1 MVLIGIVVL
10 VSNQY
15 AKPPS
20 GPQGGTS
27 SADGHTDV
35 PPEADWLANDY
46 GGACPVRD
54 VLDLIGDKWSVLIVL
69 RLGRRDERFRALLRA
84 VDGISQRML
93 TVTLRRLEREGLVDR
108 TVFDTRPPSVEYALT
123 PLGRSLLGHIAVLAD
138 WAVSNEGAIRR
149 AQRRFDGYGRAD
161 D

>member
-1 MVLIGIVVL
+1 MG
-10 VSNQY
+10 NQRGR
-15 AKPPS
+15 ASPDA
-20 GPQGGTS
+20 QGGTRP
-27 SADGHTDV
+27 ARGDTGV
-35 PPEADWLANDY
+35 PAPAGTEWLGNDY

-93 TVTLRRLEREGLVDR
+93 TVTLRRLERDGVVDR

-123 PLGRSLLGHIAVLAD
+123 PLGRSLLERIALLAE

-149 AQRRFDGYGRAD
+149 AQRRFDGEG
-161 D
+161 